1 MSWVCVYMCA
11 HHQIWHDFLSV
22 SMVIVER
29 VFFPQRQSH
38 LLYAFQVTQLPARK
52 RKKKKTGNC
61 CCASFFF
68 SFFDCVNAF
77 QSEKMWLVIYR
88 RSLLLCMRD
97 DRVLLLLSGA
107 EITRQWNE
115 NRMMKREANDVQ
127 LDLYEIC
134 LAGWLAG
141 WMQPSK

>member
-1 MSWVCVYMCA
+1 
-11 HHQIWHDFLSV
+11 
-22 SMVIVER
+22 
-29 VFFPQRQSH
+29 
-38 LLYAFQVTQLPARK
+38 
-52 RKKKKTGNC
+52 
-61 CCASFFF
+61 
-68 SFFDCVNAF
+68 
-77 QSEKMWLVIYR
+77 
-88 RSLLLCMRD
+88 MRD